1 MATDL
6 TEIVSLRAQLAALDF
21 TIEVTGPDSIGQ
33 FTADCLE
40 VPGALGYG
48 ATPGEATLSSMRAIL
63 PIIKAREERKDRQL
77 SWAQEAISSLIKRAQ
92 LAEARVN
99 VASLADYVN
108 IWAREWGI
116 KETDAKPL
124 NIKKTL
130 DMLWGEASVS
140 RNVLAEARADA
151 DALAVA
157 LKVIARR
164 VNGNEELRGC
174 EEFYKG
180 YNSANDACRNLANQ
194 ALASRPEAAKKR
206 AEAVRDAHRMCLE
219 ASLGDMDAKL
229 AVSDVETLL
238 REAWGM

>member
-1 MATDL
+1 MGTNPTWQVPVPDP
-6 TEIVSLRAQLAALDF
+6 TNDEITSLRDQLVVAKT
-21 TIEVTGPDSIGQ
+21 TIENMR
-33 FTADCLE
+33 TAELGELAMLKEAYKDKE
-40 VPGALGYG
+40 V
-48 ATPGEATLSSMRAIL
+48 E
-63 PIIKAREERKDRQL
+63 
-77 SWAQEAISSLIKRAQ
+77 
-92 LAEARVN
+92 LAEMQE
-99 VASLADYVN
+99 
-108 IWAREWGI
+108 RETHHNAIIEGWEDLDAI
-116 KETDAKPL
+116 RWKEL
-124 NIKKTL
+124 
-130 DMLWGEASVS
+130 V
-140 RNVLAEARADA
+140 EARADA
-151 DALAVA
+151 DRLAEV
-157 LKVIARR
+157 LKAIARR